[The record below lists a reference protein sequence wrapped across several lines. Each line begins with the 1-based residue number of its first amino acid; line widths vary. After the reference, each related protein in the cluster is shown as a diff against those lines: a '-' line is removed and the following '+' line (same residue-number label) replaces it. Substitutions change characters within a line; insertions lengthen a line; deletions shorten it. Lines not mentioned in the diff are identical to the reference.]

1 MQSKTTLAALAL
13 AACAGESPSTSTA
26 KATEPAAIPAKPG
39 RETVTVDVGGRQM
52 EVLVS
57 RPALIRGAAIFGHG
71 LGGAPGNYP
80 KLIAALNERGWLV
93 VAPTHF
99 DSLARRDPVR
109 LDDRILFTAFQ
120 ARVDEQGAAARLAK
134 REAPGLP
141 LVAVGHS
148 FGALFAAMKGG
159 ALAGLA
165 PTARDPD
172 VRASLMFSS
181 PGRIPGVAVPQNF
194 ASMQVP
200 LMTVTGTRDVVGG
213 FIPDA
218 RAHLT
223 AFEGAPAGR
232 KLALIVQG
240 GGHNLIERDAGPGR
254 DRALE
259 AALDFLD
266 AHGRGDRAAAA
277 RLAALESNRAFEV
290 RR

>member
-1 MQSKTTLAALAL
+1 MQTKTTLAALAL
-13 AACAGESPSTSTA
+13 AACTGENMTQAALKSTQPT
-26 KATEPAAIPAKPG
+26 AIPAKPG
-39 RETVTVDVGGRQM
+39 REVVTVDVGGRQVEM
-52 EVLVS
+52 LVS

-80 KLIAALNERGWLV
+80 KLIAALNARGWLV

-109 LDDRILFTAFQ
+109 LDDRVLFTAFQ
-120 ARVDEQGAAARLAK
+120 ARIDEQGAAARLAK

-148 FGALFAAMKGG
+148 FGALFATVKGG

-165 PTARDPD
+165 PTARDGD
-172 VRASLMFSS
+172 VRAALMFSS

-194 ASMQVP
+194 ASLQVP

-232 KLALIVQG
+232 KLALIVGG
-240 GGHNLIERDAGPGR
+240 GGHNLVERETGPGR

-266 AHGRGDRAAAA
+266 ANGRGDRAAAA
-277 RLAALESNRAFEV
+277 RLGALATDRALEV

>member
-1 MQSKTTLAALAL
+1 MQKSTTLAALAL
-13 AACAGESPSTSTA
+13 AACAGENGTNARPN
-26 KATEPAAIPAKPG
+26 TEQPAAIPAKPG
-39 RETVTVDVGGRQM
+39 RETVTVDVGGRQVEM
-52 EVLVS
+52 LVS

-80 KLIAALNERGWLV
+80 KLIAALNARGWLV

-99 DSLARRDPVR
+99 DSLSRRDPVR

-120 ARVDEQGAAARLAK
+120 ARIDEQGAAATLAK

-159 ALAGLA
+159 ALANIA
-165 PTARDPD
+165 PQARDPD

-181 PGRIPGVAVPQNF
+181 PGLIPGIAVPQNF
-194 ASMQVP
+194 ASLQVP
-200 LMTVTGTRDVVGG
+200 LMTVTGTNDRVGG
-213 FIPDA
+213 FIPDP

-240 GGHNLIERDAGPGR
+240 GGHHIVERETGGAR

-266 AHGRGDRAAAA
+266 ANGRADRAAAA
-277 RLAALESNRAFEV
+277 RLAALESDRTLEV